1 MSEDFFSSTSDSG
14 LALRQG
20 FELIWRPTASMH
32 PSWWKK
38 LGVQAWQEKYEPDS
52 ILGHRIETMI
62 VSRAGL
68 IDEPMP
74 TKLNEQDNLLIQRK
88 DKLNELLLVFGLYS
102 LNCQDYFSLKTY
114 RQALETIL
122 TDDQIQ
128 QAWALWPQ
136 RPTSKLKPVINDIA
150 EKDIVEVALQIAVI
164 QFSKE
169 LTDSIV
175 WRALLMTF
183 PATETDKLPK
193 SITAHLKAL
202 DKQSINMSRSLTRL
216 ERLL

>member
-1 MSEDFFSSTSDSG
+1 MSEDFFSSTSDTG
-14 LALRQG
+14 LALRQC
-20 FELIWRPTASMH
+20 FELIWRPMANMH
-32 PSWWKK
+32 PSWWQK
-38 LGVQAWQEKYEPDS
+38 LGVQAWQGKYQPHS
-52 ILGHRIETMI
+52 TLGHRIETMI

-88 DKLNELLLVFGLYS
+88 DKLTELLLVLGLYS
-102 LNCQDYFSLKTY
+102 LNSPDYLSLKSY
-114 RQALETIL
+114 REVLQTVLAPE
-122 TDDQIQ
+122 QIQ

-150 EKDIVEVALQIAVI
+150 EKDIVKTALQVAVI

-183 PATETDKLPK
+183 PATDTEQLSKPL
-193 SITAHLKAL
+193 TAQLKAL
-202 DKQSINMSRSLTRL
+202 DKQSISMSRWLTRL